1 MGFNTPK
8 QERPPSRQGGE
19 KLVNVELS
27 VDEIEGLYINL
38 IHYKE
43 YIEDGPRDESYQKLV
58 EEIDALISKFDSIL
72 NEHTE

>member
-1 MGFNTPK
+1 MVK
-8 QERPPSRQGGE
+8 
-19 KLVNVELS
+19 VELS

-72 NEHTE
+72 NEHKD

>member
-1 MGFNTPK
+1 M

-19 KLVNVELS
+19 KMVKVELT

-58 EEIDALISKFDSIL
+58 EEIDTLISKFDSIL
-72 NEHTE
+72 NEHKD

>member
-1 MGFNTPK
+1 VGFNTPK

-43 YIEDGPRDESYQKLV
+43 YVEDGPRDESYQRLV
-58 EEIDALISKFDSIL
+58 EELDAMIEKLDSVL
-72 NEHTE
+72 AENSS

>member
-1 MGFNTPK
+1 M
-8 QERPPSRQGGE
+8 QERPPSRQGGATLV
-19 KLVNVELS
+19 KLELS

-38 IHYKE
+38 VHYKE

>member
-1 MGFNTPK
+1 M
-8 QERPPSRQGGE
+8 QERPQSRQGGE
-19 KLVNVELS
+19 KLVKVELS

>member
-1 MGFNTPK
+1 M
-8 QERPPSRQGGE
+8 QERPPSRQGGV
-19 KLVNVELS
+19 KLVKVELS

-72 NEHTE
+72 NEHKE